1 MNALKCEWV
10 SYVYQGLKKTM
21 SKWRLLS
28 RMPTVTTVLNRM
40 PRKRYQRSFLR
51 LPVAMQQETSSLFID
66 LVRHSKDVRTLSFS
80 KRDYIHLHPSPIS
93 LPHITPSPLSLPHLH
108 PSPDTPSPSLT
119 PYRSF
124 TYQSSHLLHLPPQ
137 PSPSLTFILTP

>member
-1 MNALKCEWV
+1 
-10 SYVYQGLKKTM
+10 M

-28 RMPTVTTVLNRM
+28 RMPTVTAVLNRM

-51 LPVAMQQETSSLFID
+51 LHVAMQQETSSLFIG

-80 KRDYIHLHPSPIS
+80 KRDYLHKSLAYIPPPHLPVTSIP
-93 LPHITPSPLSLPHLH
+93 LTHITLTHIIPSPLSLPHLH
-108 PSPDTPSPSLT
+108 PSPHTPSPSLT

-124 TYQSSHLLHLPPQ
+124 TYPSSHLLHSPPP

>member
-1 MNALKCEWV
+1 
-10 SYVYQGLKKTM
+10 M

-28 RMPTVTTVLNRM
+28 RMPTVTAVLNRM

-51 LPVAMQQETSSLFID
+51 LPVAMQQETSSLFIG

-80 KRDYIHLHPSPIS
+80 KRDYLHLHPSPIS
-93 LPHITPSPLSLPHLH
+93 LPHLYTSPPSLAHITSSPLSLPHLH
-108 PSPDTPSPSLT
+108 PSPHTPSPSLT

-124 TYQSSHLLHLPPQ
+124 TYPSTHLLHSPPP